1 MMAGKILSID
11 DLQTVTKTG
20 VIMRC
25 REWSE
30 TEVHGGSAQ
39 KTSHIGPE
47 GGSVTMPG
55 VSISSTVRNRL
66 HIFVRP
72 DSGPEFDQTF
82 VNPGVGVREGHTVSI
97 VYVPNEGGEPVALV
111 NHDTGKSRVFES
123 RVLSLLGAPPA
134 SPLVA
139 MIGPLYMIALIPLHL
154 STYWLA
160 FTGKLNHLDGA
171 LGRGLGGLVE
181 WTLLNGLLIGLMFA
195 LGLLRPGIPAGLREG
210 VVGRIRS
217 QVDALLATRPA
228 EAAT

>member
-1 MMAGKILSID
+1 MAGKIVSID

-20 VIMRC
+20 VIVSC

-30 TEVHGGSAQ
+30 TQVHGGSAQ

-47 GGSVTMPG
+47 GGSVTLPG
-55 VSISSTVRNRL
+55 VSISSTTRDRL

-72 DSGPEFDQTF
+72 DDGPEFDQTF

-97 VYVPNEGGEPVALV
+97 VYVPNESGEPVALV
-111 NHDTGKSRVFES
+111 NHDTAKSRIYEG
-123 RVLSLLGAPPA
+123 RVQGLLGAPPA
-134 SPLVA
+134 PAIIRLLGGA
-139 MIGPLYMIALIPLHL
+139 YMLALIPLHIA
-154 STYWLA
+154 TYWLA

-181 WTLLNGLLIGLMFA
+181 WALLNGLLIGFIVV

-210 VVGRIRS
+210 VIGRIRS
-217 QVDALLATRPA
+217 QVDTLLAARPA
-228 EAAT
+228 GAAT